1 MMPKRFNIGNTYLA
15 IALGMSVIVI
25 LGAYN
30 NKPATANIA
39 GFEADTTQWPASFGF
54 GKAAT
59 PQQIAVWDI
68 DVRPDGLGLPVGSGT
83 VVQGR
88 AIYNTKCMACHGSI
102 EKALPPGA
110 KLPAPVLVSDSTS
123 KVKAI
128 GNYWP
133 YASTVFDYIR
143 RSMPY
148 NLPGSLT
155 DNEVYSVTAYLLNA
169 NKIIK
174 TDAVLDAK
182 TLPMIIM
189 PAQKLFINDDRHG
202 GPVIR

>member
-1 MMPKRFNIGNTYLA
+1 MLKLFNINNKYLA
-15 IALGMSVIVI
+15 IILGVLIIVV
-25 LGAYN
+25 LGAYSYN
-30 NKPATANIA
+30 GEAGQPASFTNT
-39 GFEADTTQWPASFGF
+39 DTTAWPTSFGF
-54 GKAAT
+54 GKPAT
-59 PQQIAVWDI
+59 AQQIAAEDI
-68 DVRPDGLGLPVGSGT
+68 DVRPDGLGLPSGSGT
-83 VVQGR
+83 VAQGK
-88 AIYNTKCMACHGSI
+88 AIYAMKCIACHGSA
-102 EKALPPGA
+102 EKVVAGA

-155 DNEVYSVTAYLLNA
+155 DNEVYSLTAYLLNT

-174 TDAVLDAK
+174 PDAVLNAQ
-182 TLPMIIM
+182 TLPKVVM
-189 PAQKLFINDDRHG
+189 PAQKLFITDDRQG
-202 GPVIR
+202 GPEVR

>member
-1 MMPKRFNIGNTYLA
+1 MPKRFNIGNTFLA
-15 IALGMSVIVI
+15 IALGLCVIVI

-30 NKPATANIA
+30 NKLATVNVS
-39 GFEADTTQWPASFGF
+39 GFGADTTQWPTSFGF
-54 GKAAT
+54 GKPAT
-59 PQQIAVWDI
+59 QQQIMAWDI
-68 DVRPDGLGLPVGSGT
+68 DVRSDGLGLPPGSGT

-88 AIYNTKCMACHGSI
+88 VIYNTKCMACHGSL
-102 EKALPPGA
+102 EKALPPDA

-143 RSMPY
+143 RAMPY

-174 TDAVLDAK
+174 ADAMLDAK
-182 TLPMIIM
+182 SLPQIVM
-189 PAQKLFINDDRHG
+189 PAQQLFINDDRHG
-202 GPVIR
+202 GPEVR

>member
-1 MMPKRFNIGNTYLA
+1 MPKRFSIGNTYLA
-15 IALGMSVIVI
+15 IALGIGVITI

-30 NKPATANIA
+30 NKPATVNVA
-39 GFEADTTQWPASFGF
+39 GFKADTTQWAESFGF
-54 GKAAT
+54 GKPAT
-59 PQQIAVWDI
+59 QQQITAWDI
-68 DVRPDGLGLPVGSGT
+68 DVRPDGVGLPGGSGT

-88 AIYNTKCMACHGSI
+88 VVYNTKCMACHGSI
-102 EKALPPGA
+102 EKALPSGT
-110 KLPAPVLVSDSTS
+110 KLPAPVLVSDSSS
-123 KVKAI
+123 KVKTI

-155 DNEVYSVTAYLLNA
+155 DNEVYGVTAYLLNA

-174 TDAVLDAK
+174 PDVVLNAK
-182 TLPMIIM
+182 TLPQIVM

-202 GPVIR
+202 GPEIR

>member
-1 MMPKRFNIGNTYLA
+1 MMPKWFNIGNTYLA
-15 IALGMSVIVI
+15 IALGVGVIVI
-25 LGAYN
+25 LGAYD
-30 NKPATANIA
+30 NKPATANVA
-39 GFEADTTQWPASFGF
+39 GFKADTTQWPASFGF

-59 PQQIAVWDI
+59 PQQIAVWNI
-68 DVRPDGLGLPVGSGT
+68 DVRPDGLGLPAGSGS
-83 VVQGR
+83 VVQGKM
-88 AIYNTKCMACHGSI
+88 IYNTKCMACHGSI

-110 KLPAPVLVSDSTS
+110 KLPAPVLVSDSAS

-174 TDAVLDAK
+174 ADAVLDAK
-182 TLPMIIM
+182 TLPMIVM

-202 GPVIR
+202 GPEIR

>member
-1 MMPKRFNIGNTYLA
+1 MPKPFNNGNSLVA
-15 IALGMSVIVI
+15 IILGVLLIVV
-25 LGAYN
+25 LGAYSYKAGAD
-30 NKPATANIA
+30 KPDPAF
-39 GFEADTTQWPASFGF
+39 GADTTQWPASFGF
-54 GKAAT
+54 GKPAA
-59 PQQIAVWDI
+59 PQQIAAWDI
-68 DVRPDGLGLPVGSGT
+68 DVRPDGVGLPVGSGT
-83 VVQGR
+83 VAQGK
-88 AIYNTKCMACHGSI
+88 AIYLAKCGACHGSA
-102 EKALPPGA
+102 EKVVPGV

-155 DNEVYSVTAYLLNA
+155 NNEVYSVTAYLLSA

-174 TDAVLDAK
+174 SDAALNAN
-182 TLPMIIM
+182 TLPKIVM
-189 PAQKLFINDDRHG
+189 PAQKLFITDDRMG
-202 GPVIR
+202 GPEVR

>member
-1 MMPKRFNIGNTYLA
+1 MPKPFNNGNSLA
-15 IALGMSVIVI
+15 AIVLGMLLIVV
-25 LGAYN
+25 LGAYSYHAGA
-30 NKPATANIA
+30 NKPASA
-39 GFEADTTQWPASFGF
+39 FVVDTTQWPASFGF
-54 GKAAT
+54 GKPAT
-59 PQQIAVWDI
+59 LQQIVAWDI
-68 DVRPDGLGLPVGSGT
+68 DVRPDGVGLPVGSGS
-83 VVQGR
+83 VAQGKV
-88 AIYNTKCMACHGSI
+88 IYLAKCSACHGSA
-102 EKALPPGA
+102 EKVVPGV

-155 DNEVYSVTAYLLNA
+155 NNEVYGVTAYLLSA

-174 TDAVLDAK
+174 SDAVLNAN
-182 TLPMIIM
+182 TLPKIVM
-189 PAQKLFINDDRHG
+189 PAQKLFITDDRKG
-202 GPVIR
+202 GPEVR

>member
-1 MMPKRFNIGNTYLA
+1 MPQPFNITNKYAA
-15 IALGMSVIVI
+15 IATGLLIVLV
-25 LGAYN
+25 LGAYSYN
-30 NKPATANIA
+30 GEAGKPASLTNT
-39 GFEADTTQWPASFGF
+39 DTVKWPASFGF
-54 GKAAT
+54 GKTAT
-59 PQQIAVWDI
+59 PQQIATQDI

-83 VVQGR
+83 VAQGK
-88 AIYNTKCMACHGSI
+88 AIYALKCIACHGSA
-102 EKALPPGA
+102 EKVVAGA
-110 KLPAPVLVSDSTS
+110 KLPAPVLVSDSAS

-155 DNEVYSVTAYLLNA
+155 NNEVYDLTAYLLNA

-174 TDAVLDAK
+174 PDAVLNAQ
-182 TLPMIIM
+182 TLPKVVM
-189 PAQKLFINDDRHG
+189 PAQKLFITDDRKD
-202 GPVIR
+202 GPEIR

>member
-1 MMPKRFNIGNTYLA
+1 MLKSFNIDNKYLA
-15 IALGMSVIVI
+15 IVLGVLIIMV
-25 LGAYN
+25 LGAYSYN
-30 NKPATANIA
+30 GEAGKPASFIN
-39 GFEADTTQWPASFGF
+39 ADTTAWPASFGF
-54 GKAAT
+54 GKPAS
-59 PQQIAVWDI
+59 PQQIAAQDI
-68 DVRPDGLGLPVGSGT
+68 DVRPDGLGLPLGSGT
-83 VVQGR
+83 VAQGK
-88 AIYNTKCMACHGSI
+88 AIYAMKCVACHGSA
-102 EKALPPGA
+102 EKVVAGA

-155 DNEVYSVTAYLLNA
+155 DNEVYSLTAYLLNS

-174 TDAVLDAK
+174 PDAVLNAQ
-182 TLPMIIM
+182 TLPQVIM
-189 PAQKLFINDDRHG
+189 PAQKLFITDDRRG
-202 GPVIR
+202 GPEVR

>member
-1 MMPKRFNIGNTYLA
+1 MLKPYNIGNKYGA
-15 IALGMSVIVI
+15 IVLGILSILL
-25 LGAYN
+25 LGAYSYN
-30 NKPATANIA
+30 GEAGKPASFAN
-39 GFEADTTQWPASFGF
+39 ADTSKWPASFGF

-59 PQQIAVWDI
+59 PQQIAALDI
-68 DVRPDGLGLPVGSGT
+68 DVRPDGLGLPPGAGT
-83 VVQGR
+83 VAQGK
-88 AIYNTKCMACHGSI
+88 AIYALKCIACHGSA
-102 EKALPPGA
+102 EKAVAGIR
-110 KLPAPVLVSDSTS
+110 LPAPVLVSDSAS

-155 DNEVYSVTAYLLNA
+155 NNEVYGLTAYILSS

-174 TDAVLDAK
+174 PDAVLNAQ
-182 TLPMIIM
+182 TLPKVVM
-189 PAQKLFINDDRHG
+189 PAQKLFITDDRRG
-202 GPVIR
+202 GAEIR